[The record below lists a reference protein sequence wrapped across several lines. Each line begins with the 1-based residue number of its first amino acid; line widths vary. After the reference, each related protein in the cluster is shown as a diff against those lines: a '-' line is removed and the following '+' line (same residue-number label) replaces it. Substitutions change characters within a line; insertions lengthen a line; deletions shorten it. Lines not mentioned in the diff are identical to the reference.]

1 MQDSQFSESS
11 PKQAQIREFV
21 ESETE
26 KIYMI
31 IGSDEISLYRFM
43 EGTLKNT
50 LHQGTRFV
58 FNYEIWAGEHSRHF
72 LFRWLQETFSGRA
85 CQNHE
90 AWSAFL
96 EAQPHLRRQLRLLIE
111 KDVRPLEVRFLEAIR
126 FIVPT
131 LEPEQRI
138 ILGIVPLTEIKD
150 QIIVDFFSAILR
162 MLPAQAKLIVGQC
175 DNDILVRQSDF
186 CPSNRLEADVAGQ
199 LEIDQIRQICSQTLQ
214 SDGIEKRLL
223 LILAHVIH
231 PVSIDEL
238 ALFMKTSQKELKQAL
253 KTPQLE
259 TMLAR
264 VGQDGMRLAFP
275 RLCRAVENNISKTAP
290 ENFTD
295 LDAQVLGYYKER
307 LAQKK
312 DYTAALYHSLGLF
325 RISDL
330 STVADQTL
338 ANYPAKMAM
347 GGGEL
352 CELELNHAL
361 QLANGNQDPTRA
373 KLFLALAE
381 VREACRRNKEAL
393 EALEPA
399 IELLQK
405 ENLQNDLRY
414 AFELQGRAAFALR
427 EVDTAQS
434 AFEKSLKLARDLDQA
449 SVVADLLSQFGYLHY
464 ATQKFDRAEALYQE
478 ALEAYKGL
486 SQVDSDQSRRGTA
499 SQWSNLGHTHFARGD
514 FAKAEE
520 CHSTSLEIYESIDH
534 KKAVA
539 NQWGYIGH
547 TLFSA
552 QDYDKAVQAYER
564 AAALDEELGDPR
576 AAAQRHANVGHG
588 MYAQRNPELA
598 LRSFKKA
605 LAKYEALGD
614 PEGEAA
620 QLSNLGLVEGDQGE
634 FDRAIEFF
642 NQAKQIY
649 SSLGDAINEITQIVR
664 LGHVRR
670 AQGDFKSARK
680 HYEEAFGRYHELGY
694 ALGEGDTA
702 LELGHVNAEMQK
714 FSEAADSYQQAQAIF
729 AKLGHTEKEAMC
741 LVLIG
746 QVYKGDGKL
755 EASMGCFE
763 KAMGMYKQT
772 DNALGSANVL
782 FQMGLLHFDQ
792 QNYDQAKQS
801 YGEALKIFRQKND
814 QEGEANLL
822 ANLGT
827 LHYQIKQMD
836 QARKHFTEAVSL
848 LRRMNHPVGLAGV
861 LSNLSFIYE
870 EEKRYGEAYDC
881 IKEAREIYQQMR
893 MSEEE
898 KIVTQHL
905 EALEQKAGSS
915 LADLRAELLN
925 GQGNRKTKTGKV
937 GRNDPCPCG
946 SGKKYKKCCGG

>member
-1 MQDSQFSESS
+1 MQKSQISESS
-11 PKQAQIREFV
+11 PKQALVRDFV

-31 IGSDEISLYRFM
+31 IGSEEVSLYRFM
-43 EGTLKNT
+43 EGTLKHAAHKGAH
-50 LHQGTRFV
+50 LV
-58 FNYEIWAGEHSRHF
+58 FKHEIWAGEHSRHF
-72 LFRWLQETFSGRA
+72 LYRWLQETYSGRA
-85 CQNHE
+85 CQDHE
-90 AWSAFL
+90 AWSNFL
-96 EAQPHLRRQLRLLIE
+96 EAQPHLKRQLQLLIE

-126 FIVPT
+126 FIVPK
-131 LEPEQRI
+131 LEPAQRV
-138 ILGIVPLTEIKD
+138 ILGILPLTEIKD
-150 QIIVDFFSAILR
+150 QILVDFFKAVLR

-175 DNDILVRQSDF
+175 ENDILVRQADF
-186 CPSNRLEADVAGQ
+186 CPSNRLEADGARRQ
-199 LEIDQIRQICSQTLQ
+199 DIDRIRKTYSQNLQ
-214 SDGIEKRLL
+214 SEGIHARLL
-223 LILAHVIH
+223 RTLAHMVH
-231 PVSIDEL
+231 PVTMDEL
-238 ALFMKTSQKELKQAL
+238 ALFMKASQKELKQTL
-253 KTPQLE
+253 KTLQLE
-259 TMLAR
+259 SLVAR
-264 VGQDGMRLAFP
+264 MGQDGLRLAFP
-275 RLCRAVENNISKTAP
+275 RLCQAVADDVSKTAP
-290 ENFTD
+290 EDFAD
-295 LDAQVLGYYKER
+295 LDDQVLGYYRDR
-307 LAQKK
+307 LAQQKE
-312 DYTAALYHSLGLF
+312 YTAALYHSLGLF
-325 RISDL
+325 RISD
-330 STVADQTL
+330 SQTAANQTL
-338 ANYPAKMAM
+338 ANYQAKMAI

-361 QLANGNQDPTRA
+361 QLVNGNRDTTRA
-373 KLFLALAE
+373 KLLLALAE
-381 VREACRRNKEAL
+381 VREACRRNTEAL

-399 IELLQK
+399 IELLQQV
-405 ENLQNDLRY
+405 NLQKDLRY
-414 AFELQGRAAFALR
+414 AFELKGRAAFALR
-427 EVDTAQS
+427 EIDIAKT
-434 AFEKSLKLARDLDQA
+434 AFEESLKLARELDQTA
-449 SVVADLLSQFGYLHY
+449 VVADLLSQFGYLHY

-478 ALEAYKGL
+478 ALGEYKGL
-486 SQVDSDQSRRGTA
+486 SQVDPEQSRRGSA

-514 FAKAEE
+514 FTQAEE
-520 CHSTSLEIYESIDH
+520 SHRTSLEIYQSIGDQ
-534 KKAVA
+534 KAVA

-552 QDYDKAVQAYER
+552 RNYEKAVQAYER
-564 AAALDEELGDPR
+564 AAVLDQELGDSR

-605 LAKYEALGD
+605 LDTYKELGD

-634 FDRAIEFF
+634 FDRATECF

-649 SSLGDAINEITQIVR
+649 SSLGDALNEITQIVR

-670 AQGDFKSARK
+670 AQRNFKSARK
-680 HYEEAFGRYHELGY
+680 HYQEALGRYHDLGY

-714 FSEAADSYQQAQAIF
+714 FSEAADSYQQAQTIF

-755 EASMGCFE
+755 EASMDSFE
-763 KAMGMYKQT
+763 KAMEMYTQN

-782 FQMGLLHFDQ
+782 FQMGLLQFDQ

-836 QARKHFTEAVSL
+836 QARKHFTKAVSL
-848 LRRMNHPVGLAGV
+848 LRRMNHPIGLAGV
-861 LSNLSFIYE
+861 LSNLSFIHE
-870 EEKRYGEAYDC
+870 EEKRFGEAYDC
-881 IKEAREIYQQMR
+881 LKEAREIYQQTR

-905 EALEQKAGSS
+905 EALEQKAGKS

-937 GRNDPCPCG
+937 GRNAPCPCG